1 MSPQLRRAGLP
12 TLILTAALLGRAA
25 PAAAQGE
32 QKTLAGDRV
41 AIFNLVGRL
50 RVQPSTG
57 AQVTVDITRG
67 GADAAQLKIETGELR
82 GQNTLRVVYPSDRIV
97 YRGDERWNSS
107 YRTNLHV
114 NADGTFGMGENG
126 RFWDRGNV
134 EIRSSGSGLDAYADL
149 TVSVPKGQRIELHLG
164 VGDATITNVEGDIF
178 VDVAAARVEAQHT
191 KGRLTL
197 DTGSGGV
204 TVNDAQGEVSLDTG
218 SGGVN
223 ISAVRGTYLRMDTGS
238 GSIRGSDIDVR
249 ELDADVGSGGLRLT
263 GVKSP
268 RVTLDAGSGGVELEL
283 LADVDDVRI
292 DVGSGGVT
300 LRIPSSLGAE
310 IDVETGSGG
319 IDTEIPVQMTRVERN
334 HLRGTIG
341 DGRGRIR
348 IESGSGRVKLAKGM

>member
-218 SGGVN
+218 SG
-223 ISAVRGTYLRMDTGS
+223 
-238 GSIRGSDIDVR
+238 SIRGSDIDVR